1 MSLFFSDLETG
12 RYVGG
17 PKDYLIRRRQHGK
30 AGGGSTHVHQSD
42 DVVENP
48 TCVCREGRIL
58 FFDSCSGKT
67 RFGLVFIGQSSQY

>member
-1 MSLFFSDLETG
+1 M
-12 RYVGG
+12 GG

-30 AGGGSTHVHQSD
+30 AGGGSTHVGTLLYSYVYIVVVYQSD

-58 FFDSCSGKT
+58 FGGGKRRKSLT
-67 RFGLVFIGQSSQY
+67 IIRQSIVVVQ